1 MESNHIYLLLLNCKY
16 SLNTNIHIWFGNSSP
31 IHVLSLHFPDAV
43 FYQNFYQKAFF
54 LTVSMKSDLPM
65 FIALSFVS
73 WPSSFCLMDDHKDLA
88 HALWRLL
95 LQFSH
100 WEMQSLRSPFLST
113 VWGRRGW
120 GELYSSAHNIQWS
133 QHLENAFS
141 PLVAVVAFTAGIV
154 ASLHNRSCSVC
165 CIALS
170 GASFVPKENT

>member
-1 MESNHIYLLLLNCKY
+1 METVLPSMCYLFTFQMLYFIKTFIRRL
-16 SLNTNIHIWFGNSSP
+16 
-31 IHVLSLHFPDAV
+31 
-43 FYQNFYQKAFF
+43 FF
-54 LTVSMKSDLPM
+54 KTVSMKSDLSM

-100 WEMQSLRSPFLST
+100 WEMQSLRSPFLSM
-113 VWGRRGW
+113 VWGRRG
-120 GELYSSAHNIQWS
+120 GGGGKLYSSAHNIQWS

-154 ASLHNRSCSVC
+154 ASLHNRSCFVC

-170 GASFVPKENT
+170 GASFAPKENT